1 MTTCES
7 ILIAENM
14 NNMENET
21 SQETTTPPKL
31 LDQVRSAIRMKHYSY
46 RTEQA
51 YVFWITQY
59 ILFHN
64 KRHPKDMGEKEIRQF
79 LNHLAVNK
87 NVAAATQNQ
96 ALCALI
102 FLYRRVLNI
111 ELGELGNVT
120 WAKRP
125 KRLPVVFT
133 KEEVRRVL
141 NQLTGEYRLMV
152 MMLYG
157 AGLRLTECLELR
169 VKDIDFES
177 QMITVRGGK
186 GEKDRVTIL
195 PESVMESLKVQI
207 ELVEKIHKDD
217 IKNGY
222 DSVYM
227 PYALERKYPNAGKQV
242 GWHFLFPAKDVSADP
257 RTGIV
262 RRHHI
267 HESVLQRAVKIAIS
281 KAGIYKHG
289 GCHTFRHSFATHL
302 LEDGVNIRTV
312 QELLGHTSL
321 ETTMIYTH
329 VMNKK
334 KIGIKSPVDD
344 L

>member
-1 MTTCES
+1 
-7 ILIAENM
+7 
-14 NNMENET
+14 MENEILEQT
-21 SQETTTPPKL
+21 SKPPKL
-31 LDQVRSAIRMKHYSY
+31 LDQVRSAIRLKHYSY

-51 YVFWITQY
+51 YVLWITQY

-64 KRHPKDMGEKEIRQF
+64 KRHPKDMGEKEIKQF
-79 LNHLAVNK
+79 LNNLAVNK
-87 NVAAATQNQ
+87 NVAASTQNQ
-96 ALCALI
+96 ALCALV
-102 FLYRRVLNI
+102 FLYKYVLNVN
-111 ELGELGNVT
+111 LGDFGQIT

-133 KEEVRRVL
+133 KSEVKRIL
-141 NQLTGEYRLMV
+141 KELTGESKLMV
-152 MMLYG
+152 TILYG
-157 AGLRLTECLELR
+157 AGLRLNECLDLR
-169 VKDIDFES
+169 IKDVDFEYR
-177 QMITVRGGK
+177 QIIVRDGK
-186 GEKDRVTIL
+186 GGKDRVTIL
-195 PESVMESLKVQI
+195 PESVI
-207 ELVEKIHKDD
+207 ELLQQQVDRVIKIHQKDIQD
-217 IKNGY
+217 GY

-227 PYALERKYPNAGKQV
+227 PFALERKYPNAGKMI
-242 GWHFLFPAKDVSADP
+242 GWHFLFPAKDLSTDP

-262 RRHHI
+262 RRHHV

-321 ETTMIYTH
+321 ETTMVYTH

-334 KIGIKSPVDD
+334 NLGVKSPADNIY
-344 L
+344 